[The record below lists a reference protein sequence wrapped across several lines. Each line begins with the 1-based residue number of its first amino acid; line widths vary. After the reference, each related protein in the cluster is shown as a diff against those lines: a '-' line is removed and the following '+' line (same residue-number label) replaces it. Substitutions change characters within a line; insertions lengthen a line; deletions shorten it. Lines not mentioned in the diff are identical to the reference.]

1 VDVHFLRV
9 CLDLENLLQRLGSR
23 MALKEHHQEFVRLD
37 TTPGSEWVSCD
48 CISEFG
54 SSAKYHAGAKTEI
67 PLDRALNPLCQR
79 GKTLRLGP
87 ENHVAARY
95 VGLRVSQPE
104 RLVKRPQCI
113 HFDPVVANQID
124 AAEHGDDHGHSESS
138 ISARRVLTPQ
148 TGSPLPC
155 YRLLMLR
162 QIGFLLTV
170 FVLFVCPSFAK
181 EKYQQPGPIHLD
193 RAGEKWAEQ
202 TLRRLSTE
210 EKVGQLFVVW
220 VRAKFL
226 NVEAP
231 EYLQLRD
238 DIRKYHLGGLTM
250 TVPWDPP
257 FLYRSQPYEAA
268 ELLNRLQQDSK
279 LPLLI
284 AADFERGVTMRLHGA
299 TEFPHAMAFGAARK
313 LEYAN
318 AFGRITAQEARAIG
332 VHWNFFPDADVNSN
346 PANPIINTRS
356 FGEDP
361 QQVGDLVDAYIRGAR
376 ANGMMT
382 TVKHFPGHGD
392 TATDSHLGVAQVTG
406 NLARLKSLELPPFQR
421 AIEAGVDSVMV
432 AHVSIPALDPDPNHV
447 ATTSPAIVTGL
458 LKDQLGFKGIVI
470 TDALD
475 MAGLTR
481 LYAAHV
487 GRAAVD
493 AFKAGND
500 VLLIPA
506 DLDASYR
513 AMLEA
518 VRSGEIPQTH
528 LDASVLKILKAKAS
542 LNLHKTRLVNIE
554 ALSTLL
560 GKPENLALG
569 QQIADDSITLVRDN
583 SKLLPLKSSGT
594 ATATLPY
601 QRVEEVRDTMVVIVF
616 SDDMRTEA
624 GRRLER
630 EIRERVQDANVTYV
644 DPRVAGAM
652 ADDVLKTV
660 DNAQSVIAAVY
671 EVPVPGKV
679 MKGTNGVTNSVGLSD
694 ASGTLLQKVLDHAAE
709 KTAVLA
715 MGNPYLAQDFP
726 AVQNYLCTF
735 SNATVSEVSVV
746 KALFGEIAIR
756 GHLPVSIPNIAQRG
770 AGIERPA
777 QIARGGTRHAYPQV
791 N

>member
-1 VDVHFLRV
+1 
-9 CLDLENLLQRLGSR
+9 
-23 MALKEHHQEFVRLD
+23 
-37 TTPGSEWVSCD
+37 
-48 CISEFG
+48 
-54 SSAKYHAGAKTEI
+54 
-67 PLDRALNPLCQR
+67 
-79 GKTLRLGP
+79 
-87 ENHVAARY
+87 
-95 VGLRVSQPE
+95 
-104 RLVKRPQCI
+104 
-113 HFDPVVANQID
+113 
-124 AAEHGDDHGHSESS
+124 
-138 ISARRVLTPQ
+138 
-148 TGSPLPC
+148 
-155 YRLLMLR
+155 MLR
-162 QIGFLLTV
+162 QLGL
-170 FVLFVCPSFAK
+170 VLVLASALVCSCLAT
-181 EKYQQPGPIHLD
+181 EKYQEPGPIHLD

-202 TLRRLSTE
+202 TLHKLSTE

-226 NVEAP
+226 NVDSP

-238 DIRKYHLGGLTM
+238 SIHKYHLGGLTM

-299 TEFPHAMAFGAARK
+299 TEFPHAMAFGAAGK
-313 LEYAN
+313 LEYAE

-361 QQVGDLVDAYIRGAR
+361 QQVGDLVIAYIRGAQ
-376 ANGMMT
+376 ANGMMA

-406 NLARLKSLELPPFQR
+406 DMARLKAVELPPFQK
-421 AIEAGVDSVMV
+421 AIAAGVDSVMV
-432 AHVSIPALDPDPNHV
+432 AHVSIPALDSDPNHV

-458 LKDQLGFKGIVI
+458 LKNQLGFKGIVV

-481 LYAAHV
+481 LYGAHI

-518 VRSGEIPQTH
+518 VRSGEISSVQ
-528 LDASVLKILKAKAS
+528 LNASVLKILKAKAS
-542 LNLHKTRLVNIE
+542 LGLYKTRLVHID
-554 ALSTLL
+554 AVSTLV
-560 GKPENLALG
+560 GKPANLALG
-569 QQIADDSITLVRDN
+569 QKIADDSITLVRDN
-583 SKLLPLKSSGT
+583 GKLLPLESSGT
-594 ATATLPY
+594 TATGLPY
-601 QRVEEVRDTMVVIVF
+601 QKVEEVRDQMVVIIF

-624 GRRLER
+624 GRALER
-630 EIRERVQDANVTYV
+630 QIRERVPDAHVIYV
-644 DPRVAGAM
+644 DPRIASAM
-652 ADDVLKTV
+652 SDDVLKAV
-660 DNAQSVIAAVY
+660 DHAKSVIAAVY

-679 MKGTNGVTNSVGLSD
+679 MNAANGLTNSVGLSD
-694 ASGTLLQKVLDHAAE
+694 ASGALLQKILDRAAE
-709 KTAVLA
+709 RTAVLA

-777 QIARGGTRHAYPQV
+777 EAAHGGSQHAYSQITG